1 MDLGR
6 LRHSITVEQL
16 EQHTG
21 SRVAL
26 IPLRVRAAIE
36 PSPPSQDDRRTMH
49 YVTIRYHA
57 GVTIDTVIG
66 FKGREL
72 YVRGVQNVEERNVEM
87 RLYCEEIVP

>member
-1 MDLGR
+1 MEPGR
-6 LRHSITVEQL
+6 LVHSITVEQL

-21 SRVAL
+21 SRAAL
-26 IPLRVRAAIE
+26 VPHRIRAAIE
-36 PSPPSQDDRRTMH
+36 PLPPSQDDRRTMH

-57 GVTIDTVIG
+57 GVTLDTVIG
-66 FKGREL
+66 FRGREL

>member
-1 MDLGR
+1 MDSGR
-6 LRHSITVEQL
+6 LRHSITLAQL

-21 SRVAL
+21 DRSAL
-26 IPLRVRAAIE
+26 VPYRVRAAIE
-36 PSPPSQDDRRTMH
+36 PLPPSQDDRRTMH

-57 GVTIDTVIG
+57 GVTLDTVIG
-66 FKGREL
+66 FNGREI